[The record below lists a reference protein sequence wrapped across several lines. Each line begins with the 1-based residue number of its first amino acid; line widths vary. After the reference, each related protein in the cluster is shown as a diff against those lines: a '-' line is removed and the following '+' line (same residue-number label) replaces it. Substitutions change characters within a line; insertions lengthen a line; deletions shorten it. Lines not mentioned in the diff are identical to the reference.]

1 VVELVLKNIL
11 KDKVKTGYGI
21 MKDQNKKPRKN
32 FKRAPR
38 GGEILPVVVSDKKT
52 VGPGE
57 ALQAKPLEVKVYGN
71 NFDKALRAFRALVQK
86 ERVLSSYKEKQS
98 YEKPSD
104 KRRRKRNESKRKLLE
119 VHNKGPNTY
128 GFRKGN
134 RRNGS
139 PE

>member
-1 VVELVLKNIL
+1 
-11 KDKVKTGYGI
+11 
-21 MKDQNKKPRKN
+21 MKDQFKKNRKSN
-32 FKRAPR
+32 FKKAPK
-38 GGEILPVVVSDKKT
+38 GGETQPVVVNDNH

-57 ALQAKPLEVKVYGN
+57 AIQAQPLEVKVFGN

-86 ERVLSSYKEKQS
+86 ERILSSYKEKQS

-119 VHNKGPNTY
+119 VCSKGHCAHENHKKN
-128 GFRKGN
+128 FR
-134 RRNGS
+134 RDAS